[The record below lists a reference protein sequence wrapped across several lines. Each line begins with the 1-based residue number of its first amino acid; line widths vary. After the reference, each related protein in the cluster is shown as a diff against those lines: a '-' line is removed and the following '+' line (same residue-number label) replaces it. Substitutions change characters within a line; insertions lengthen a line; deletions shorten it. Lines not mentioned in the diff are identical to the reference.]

1 MRFGAEIDLL
11 RNSHALTPTSLADA
25 EAALAA
31 SEHEPFPYESRRLIQ
46 LIADDRRLHAEAFRL
61 AAGAAAINELEHE
74 DASSKAAAYAELA
87 RALMPIS
94 RDEATSYFLRGIEA
108 ADRVGEEMHERL
120 FMLLGLA
127 RTAGSAC
134 AAGAE
139 DAYRLLRIAEV
150 YAAINDHKFPWNDV
164 VDAAQSLDASSAFA
178 GASRSEERR
187 VGKECVSTCSS
198 RWSPYN

>member
-74 DASSKAAAYAELA
+74 DASSKA
-87 RALMPIS
+87 
-94 RDEATSYFLRGIEA
+94 
-108 ADRVGEEMHERL
+108 
-120 FMLLGLA
+120 
-127 RTAGSAC
+127 
-134 AAGAE
+134 
-139 DAYRLLRIAEV
+139 
-150 YAAINDHKFPWNDV
+150 
-164 VDAAQSLDASSAFA
+164 
-178 GASRSEERR
+178 RSEEHTSELQSLMRISYA
-187 VGKECVSTCSS
+187 VFCLKKK
-198 RWSPYN
+198 NKKK